1 MKSLDPKN
9 LAISKYWL
17 KHVLFP
23 YAGLGSVPPAQIL
36 LSDGFFA
43 YDIDK
48 VKICC
53 KELYKEATGRAW
65 EDLDGV
71 LIELAMYYFEFEG
84 QKIQMKEK
92 FVAEAIAWMCKINQ
106 IDWDDKSH
114 SKYELDFFKKTI
126 LGKALWSFECFASQ
140 YDKAV
145 SSQSASTP
153 KQSTQ
158 KTTKSTSVGNP
169 NSTSTPWKQRGPM
182 SSQIRDLIGQP
193 GVKNVLNTS
202 KIYFIEDI
210 NNKKKGKKF
219 IAFTMPTERKGEING
234 TNKVFLGYC
243 NNYNQ
248 PICFF
253 ESYDDAANFLNRLNS
268 EFSYPGTLSISS
280 DKTDSNGYFEINTE
294 LGKCLIRAFNMNEEI
309 TNEEFSEAFE
319 KYCSY
324 LD

>member
-17 KHVLFP
+17 KNVFFP

-36 LSDGFFA
+36 LRDGFFA
-43 YDIDK
+43 YDVDK
-48 VKICC
+48 VKTCC
-53 KELYKEATGRAW
+53 KALYKEATERAW
-65 EDLDGV
+65 EDLDV
-71 LIELAMYYFEFEG
+71 ILVELAMYYFEFEG
-84 QKIQMKEK
+84 QNIQMKEK

-106 IDWDDKSH
+106 IDWDDSSR

-126 LGKALWSFECFASQ
+126 LGKALWGFECFASQ
-140 YDKAV
+140 YDKAA
-145 SSQSASTP
+145 SSQSTGKI
-153 KQSTQ
+153 KQSIQNQ
-158 KTTKSTSVGNP
+158 KATKSTSVSNP
-169 NSTSTPWKQRGPM
+169 STTPWKLRGPM

-202 KIYFIEDI
+202 RIYFIEDI
-210 NNKKKGKKF
+210 YNKKKGKKF

-268 EFSYPGTLSISS
+268 EFSYSGTLSISS
-280 DKTDSNGYFEINTE
+280 DKTDKNGYFEINTE